1 MPLNQ
6 NYEPIKSWS
15 CEAGCHWTCHLVSI
29 EASPFFLKLRH
40 RCPTCHAEVTR
51 YYDLQRRGYVDA
63 AGVRLEGSHN
73 ERVWVDRRPCF
84 NHMKCPMKEV
94 TRHIKKGLEVEDFID
109 AVASAAAKH
118 CPEMDERQVPRC
130 FVTLFGLEHLHSLL
144 DRFRDVYSRAEDR
157 MDPRP

>member
-6 NYEPIKSWS
+6 NYEAIVHWS
-15 CEAGCHWTCHLVSI
+15 CEAGCQWICELVSI
-29 EASPFFLKLRH
+29 ETSPLFLKLKYQ
-40 RCPTCHAEVTR
+40 CPTCHSVRTR

-73 ERVWVDRRPCF
+73 ERAWVDRRPCA
-84 NHMKCPMKEV
+84 NSMTCPVKEV

-118 CPEMDERQVPRC
+118 CPGMNDNQLPRC
-130 FVTLFGLEHLHSLL
+130 FVTLFGLDHLHSLVG
-144 DRFRDVYSRAEDR
+144 RFREVYRRAGEPP
-157 MDPRP
+157 DPGP